1 MVSLEKKISA
11 EEIYIR
17 DLFGPKYLFEI
28 PNFQRPFSWYQD
40 KFQQLFDDIKDA
52 LRSNQERYL
61 TKLENYEP
69 YFLGAIILWTKELKD
84 DNSGKY
90 YIIDGQQRL
99 ASLAILYA
107 VLRDLTPSEET
118 RDFLHK
124 GIIQEKVEDAG
135 LEESVRILV
144 RENDRDFFKNLVL
157 NKGGTSNID
166 SVNKKDLSESK
177 QHIVEAI
184 ETFSNGL
191 KDEEGQLN
199 LQLLQDY
206 IRYLLRKVVVVVVRT
221 SSLPSA
227 FRLFNVVNTRGMP
240 LTNADL
246 LKNENLSPIS
256 VGESQHYTK
265 IWETIEEDLDPQT
278 IERLIGYIRSIK
290 LKEKASKS
298 IYEEFTEKIF
308 KNDAG
313 FKGKRFIE
321 YLKTVAGIYKDKI
334 DSPQISTPKAGEEI
348 YYFNL
353 MSVMKDFLP
362 FDDWMAAVI
371 KFREKFPEDSH
382 LLKFLRTFERRI
394 VTDWIRGASFT
405 QRLLQVYRI
414 IKLIEEKA
422 SSDDI
427 LRDPIFETEVI
438 TKCVDFEK
446 KLDATDFYGRG
457 STAIPRYVL
466 LRIEIERKD
475 NLNKKVSYSGSVTV
489 EHILP
494 KTATD
499 QYWTSRF
506 EKLAILE
513 NTNRLGNLVLLN
525 QSRNSAA
532 SNKPFPEKVKDY
544 FQKRSDFDV
553 TNELK
558 SLDEWRPDI
567 LEARHK
573 SLKLEA
579 MNIWNLP
586 LNKDAQDSV
595 K

>member
-1 MVSLEKKISA
+1 MSLGKKISA

-40 KFQQLFDDIKDA
+40 KFQQLFDDVKDA
-52 LRSNQERYL
+52 LRSNQERYS
-61 TKLENYEP
+61 TKLEDYEP

-107 VLRDLTPSEET
+107 VLRDLTPREET
-118 RDFLHK
+118 KNYLHK

-144 RENDRDFFKNLVL
+144 RENDRDFFKNFVL
-157 NKGGTSNID
+157 NKGGTAEIG
-166 SVNKKDLSESK
+166 SVNKKDLSQTK
-177 QHIVEAI
+177 QHMAEAV
-184 ETFSNGL
+184 ETFSNGFR
-191 KDEEGQLN
+191 DEKGQVD

-206 IRYLLRKVVVVVVRT
+206 IKYLLQKVVVVVVRT

-227 FRLFNVVNTRGMP
+227 FRLFNVVNTRGMS

-246 LKNENLSPIS
+246 LKNENLSPLS
-256 VGESQHYTK
+256 ESESQHYTK
-265 IWETIEEDLDPQT
+265 VWETVEEDLDPDT
-278 IERLIGYIRSIK
+278 LESLIGYMRSIK
-290 LKEKASKS
+290 LKEKASKT

-308 KNDAG
+308 KNNAE
-313 FKGKRFIE
+313 FKGKKFIE
-321 YLKTVAGIYKDKI
+321 YLKTIADIYKDKI
-334 DSPQISTPKAGEEI
+334 DSAQISTANASEEI

-353 MSVMKDFLP
+353 MSVMKNFLP

-371 KFREKFPEDSH
+371 RFSEKFPDDSY
-382 LLKFLRTFERRI
+382 LLKFLKTFERSI
-394 VTDWIRGASFT
+394 VIDWVRGASFT
-405 QRLLQVYRI
+405 QRLLRVYKV
-414 IKLIEEKA
+414 IKLIEDKA
-422 SSDDI
+422 SPDEI
-427 LRDPIFETEVI
+427 LHDPIFEAEVI
-438 TKCVDFEK
+438 AKGVDFEK

-457 STAIPRYVL
+457 NPAIPRYVL
-466 LRIEIERKD
+466 LRVEIERKD
-475 NLNKKVSYSGSVTV
+475 NLSKKVSYTGSVTV

-494 KTATD
+494 RTPTD
-499 QYWTSRF
+499 PYWTIRF
-506 EKLAILE
+506 DKLAILE

-544 FQKRSDFDV
+544 FQKKSDFDV

-558 SLDEWRPDI
+558 SLQEWRLNL
-567 LEARHK
+567 LEERHNN
-573 SLKLEA
+573 LKREA
-579 MNIWNLP
+579 MSIWNLP
-586 LNKDAQDSV
+586 LRKEGQS
-595 K
+595 